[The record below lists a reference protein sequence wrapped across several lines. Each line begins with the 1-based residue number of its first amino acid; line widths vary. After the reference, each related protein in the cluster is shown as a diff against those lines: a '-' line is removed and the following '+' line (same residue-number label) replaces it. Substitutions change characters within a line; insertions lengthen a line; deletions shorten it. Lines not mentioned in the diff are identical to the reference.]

1 MPPLDRIKFTRE
13 HCIKTICFVL
23 RSCGNSKL
31 PIWMIR
37 YLQELLANSITQ
49 LNRLAVACGLSLG
62 AFLTLSDTAHADTSA
77 NELKSSIAFDID
89 DDGDP
94 DILDAD
100 SSTGSLFALRNS
112 GLSFAKENLYSPDF
126 DADLVGIADVD
137 GDGDDDIVI
146 LDQDNGSFQIL
157 DNQGS
162 EGFAALD
169 SSDLQTS
176 VKQAFLSDVDQDGDS
191 DLIYSTPNAIGWSKN
206 NGSDGFAAQSPIASN
221 LGEVTALEIGDFDE
235 DEQDDLFYATS
246 DSSLIGFV
254 KNQGSEGF
262 APQNTSSY
270 VSDVSDLEI
279 ADLDSDGH
287 NDLVYSSDSSSAIG
301 WMKNNGSDGFLPA
314 TTLASGIVSVDQIE
328 VADLDNDMD
337 LDIVGASS
345 ESSSRAWLE
354 NNGSEG
360 FIPHQ
365 LG

>member
-1 MPPLDRIKFTRE
+1 M
-13 HCIKTICFVL
+13 V
-23 RSCGNSKL
+23 
-31 PIWMIR
+31 R
-37 YLQELLANSITQ
+37 YLQELLTNSISH
-49 LNRLAVACGLSLG
+49 LNRLALACGLSLG
-62 AFLTLSDTAHADTSA
+62 AFLTLSDTAYADTPP

-100 SSTGSLFALRNS
+100 SSSGSLFALRNS
-112 GLSFAKENLYSPDF
+112 GLSFSKENLYTPSF

-146 LDQDNGSFQIL
+146 LDQDAGSFQVL

-169 SSDLQTS
+169 RSELQTS

-191 DLIYSTPNAIGWSKN
+191 DLVYSTPNAIGWSKN
-206 NGSDGFAAQSPIASN
+206 NGSDGFVAQSPIASN
-221 LGEVTALEIGDFDE
+221 LSEVTALEIGDFDE
-235 DEQDDLFYATS
+235 DEKDDLFYATS
-246 DSSLIGFV
+246 NSSLVGFV

-262 APQNTSSY
+262 APQNTNSY
-270 VSDVSDLEI
+270 ISDVSDLKI

-314 TTLASGIVSVDQIE
+314 TTLATGITSVDQIE

>member
-31 PIWMIR
+31 PNWMIR

-62 AFLTLSDTAHADTSA
+62 AFLTLTDTAHADTSA

-100 SSTGSLFALRNS
+100 SSTGSLLHFVIPDSA
-112 GLSFAKENLYSPDF
+112 FAKENLYSPDF

-146 LDQDNGSFQIL
+146 LDQDDGSFQIL

-176 VKQAFLSDVDQDGDS
+176 VKQVFLSDVDQDGDS
-191 DLIYSTPNAIGWSKN
+191 DLIYSTQMQLVGQKIMGQRA
-206 NGSDGFAAQSPIASN
+206 FVAQS
-221 LGEVTALEIGDFDE
+221 
-235 DEQDDLFYATS
+235 
-246 DSSLIGFV
+246 
-254 KNQGSEGF
+254 
-262 APQNTSSY
+262 SY
-270 VSDVSDLEI
+270 CQQS
-279 ADLDSDGH
+279 
-287 NDLVYSSDSSSAIG
+287 
-301 WMKNNGSDGFLPA
+301 W
-314 TTLASGIVSVDQIE
+314 
-328 VADLDNDMD
+328 
-337 LDIVGASS
+337 
-345 ESSSRAWLE
+345 
-354 NNGSEG
+354 
-360 FIPHQ
+360 
-365 LG
+365 